1 MGKVL
6 CEHCTAACCRYVALP
21 IDTPENARD
30 FDDMRWYVMHENI
43 AVFVEDGEWFI
54 QIHNTC
60 RNVQADGRCR
70 IYATRPAICRE
81 YTSAEC
87 DYHIGDEPRG
97 PYFDNPEDLQAYAK
111 EFLRRQKTRSNGRA
125 AGKAKRNRP
134 RRIPKT
140 VCRSG
145 PAPAG
150 VGLPRARE

>member
-1 MGKVL
+1 MESLAVGKVL

-43 AVFVEDGEWFI
+43 AVFVEEGDWFI
-54 QIHNTC
+54 QIHNPC

-81 YTSAEC
+81 YTPAEC

-97 PYFDNPEDLQAYAK
+97 PYFDNPEELMAFAR
-111 EFLRRQKTRSNGRA
+111 EFLRRRESGPNGRA
-125 AGKAKRNRP
+125 GRKSARPKA
-134 RRIPKT
+134 RRTPQAVTGNGTPPSRK
-140 VCRSG
+140 
-145 PAPAG
+145 
-150 VGLPRARE
+150 